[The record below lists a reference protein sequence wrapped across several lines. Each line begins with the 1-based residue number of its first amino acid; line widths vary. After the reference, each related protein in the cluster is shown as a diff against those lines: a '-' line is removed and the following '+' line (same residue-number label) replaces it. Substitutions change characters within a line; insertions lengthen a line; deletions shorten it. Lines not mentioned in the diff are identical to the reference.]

1 MQATMR
7 SLVFLLFL
15 FLSATN
21 YAAPAV
27 VKSSVDRLETP
38 GRKPENLIL
47 PYLFSTDS
55 MGLNVGVGAMA
66 SGYYQD
72 QMSIGATAYGG
83 DISSGVAAGI
93 FNYRL
98 PGTKRFYLT
107 LNGMVGYYPQQR
119 AYTATKDSFSPPPLP
134 GSNNSSA
141 TDYIQADGSSDWWD
155 IKLEYSLP
163 IGATKDK
170 GIVDYQTRGGLLVSE
185 PSGGK
190 SWNPLESGS
199 SVLMLR
205 GFNRYQSF
213 EQDDTKLEGDVHAFE
228 LGLLYDNT
236 DFHINPSEGSKQYI
250 SITHNPAWN
259 GIDDEWTFI
268 EFEASKYFSLGESRS
283 ASQRIIA
290 LNVWT
295 GYSPT
300 WELENN
306 NQGEQ
311 IVLGGAPYNEGATLG
326 GFYRMRGYD
335 QNRFHDKASFYTAAE
350 YRHTFKHN
358 PIADIAWL
366 QFLSVDWFQLVG
378 YVEAGRVAPEYNVK
392 EMFSDLKSDAGL
404 SLRAMT
410 AGVVVR
416 ADIAVS
422 AEGTNFWVMVDHPF

>member
-1 MQATMR
+1 MR
-7 SLVFLLFL
+7 SLVFVIFI
-15 FLSATN
+15 FISTTN

-27 VKSSVDRLETP
+27 VKSSIDRLETS
-38 GRKPENLIL
+38 GRKPEKLIL
-47 PYLFSTDS
+47 PYLFTTDT

-83 DISSGVAAGI
+83 DVSSAVAVGL

-98 PGTKRFYLT
+98 PGTDRLYLT
-107 LNGMVGYYPQQR
+107 INGMLGYFPEQR
-119 AYTATKDSFSPPPLP
+119 AYSATKTSFNTPPLP
-134 GSNNSSA
+134 GSNASSSN
-141 TDYIQADGSSDWWD
+141 DYIQADGSSNWWD

-163 IGATKDK
+163 LGATKDK

-185 PSGGK
+185 PSGGET
-190 SWNPLESGS
+190 WNPLVSGS

-213 EQDDTKLEGDVHAFE
+213 EQDNSELEGNVQAFE

-250 SITHNPAWN
+250 SISHNPSWKGA
-259 GIDDEWTFI
+259 DHKWTFI
-268 EFEASKYFSLGESRS
+268 EFEASKYFSLGESSS

-290 LNVWT
+290 LNMWT

-306 NQGEQ
+306 SNGEQ
-311 IVLGGAPYNEGATLG
+311 KVLGGAPYNEGATLG

-335 QNRFHDKASFYTAAE
+335 QNRFHDKASFYTTAE

-358 PIADIAWL
+358 PIANVAWL

-378 YVEAGRVAPEYNVK
+378 YVEAGRVAPEYKAK
-392 EMFSDLKSDAGL
+392 EIFSDLKSDVGM

-410 AGVVVR
+410 AGIVVR